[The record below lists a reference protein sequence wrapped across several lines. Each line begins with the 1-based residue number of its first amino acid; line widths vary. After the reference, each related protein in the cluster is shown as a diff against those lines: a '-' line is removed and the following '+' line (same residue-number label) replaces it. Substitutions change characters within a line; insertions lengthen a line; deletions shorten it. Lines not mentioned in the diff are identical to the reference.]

1 MDVSLDAEAENLSTF
16 SRSRFIHDFI
26 TLSKSMNAP
35 YSQTTIEN
43 ILIAFN
49 EHWENSAILFRCTDR
64 PGGVVNFCFFA
75 RRRVD
80 MIAIA
85 AHASLIKLEDPLAQ
99 MITSW
104 SSLGQGDS
112 HQWCDFD
119 PRKGLAKTWVYFS
132 HVQPI
137 DEILSL
143 SEMPASV
150 REFAPV
156 LHSLGLEEVIF
167 TAVD

>member
-64 PGGVVNFCFFA
+64 PGGVVNFRFFA

-112 HQWCDFD
+112 QQWCDFD
-119 PRKGLAKTWVYFS
+119 PRNGLAKTWVYS
-132 HVQPI
+132 AMSN
-137 DEILSL
+137 LSMRFCPCQKCQHQSGNMHL
-143 SEMPASV
+143 Y
-150 REFAPV
+150 
-156 LHSLGLEEVIF
+156 F
-167 TAVD
+167 TVWVWKK

>member
-1 MDVSLDAEAENLSTF
+1 MRNSHWLRNLTLYVWIVCTDFTYRCNCTYRPAYFRTDVLELLKVAAAINQSISHCHHGRQSRRRSRKFVYF

-64 PGGVVNFCFFA
+64 PGGVVNFRFFA

-85 AHASLIKLEDPLAQ
+85 AHA
-99 MITSW
+99 T
-104 SSLGQGDS
+104 
-112 HQWCDFD
+112 
-119 PRKGLAKTWVYFS
+119 V
-132 HVQPI
+132 V
-137 DEILSL
+137 
-143 SEMPASV
+143 
-150 REFAPV
+150 
-156 LHSLGLEEVIF
+156 
-167 TAVD
+167 